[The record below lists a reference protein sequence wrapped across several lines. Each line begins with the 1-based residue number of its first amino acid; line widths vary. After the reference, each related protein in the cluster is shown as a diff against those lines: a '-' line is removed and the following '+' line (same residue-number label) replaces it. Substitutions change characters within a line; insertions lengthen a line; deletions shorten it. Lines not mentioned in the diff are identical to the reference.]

1 MNCFKK
7 NKFFTFAVTLSAL
20 LHIQV
25 YLFGSLD
32 FSALSTVIEKESED
46 EFFVDVVSLGAF
58 EQEGS
63 AQPENLEAQPL
74 ALQSEVIEE
83 PQPKPVVV
91 QESTKSSSLVVEK
104 KPAVSSVKLTSH
116 RAGSGKGKQGAGAGR
131 VNTGSYEQLLASW
144 INRFK
149 RYPEAAM
156 RRRIEG
162 DVLLQVKIA
171 RNGEVVAHKIF
182 RTSGNSLLDTEAE
195 NLIARAN
202 PLPAMPKEIS
212 DRQFEFLAP
221 VSFSLN

>member
-25 YLFGSLD
+25 YLFGSLN
-32 FSALSTVIEKESED
+32 FSALSKVIDNTPEEQFLVE
-46 EFFVDVVSLGAF
+46 VVSLGAF
-58 EQEGS
+58 EQEGAAINAEQVS
-63 AQPENLEAQPL
+63 QPEPPA
-74 ALQSEVIEE
+74 
-83 PQPKPVVV
+83 PVVEEKPSKQV
-91 QESTKSSSLVVEK
+91 LVEEVASKIVPVVAKKTASSSVTKSSFQK
-104 KPAVSSVKLTSH
+104 KSSGRGLK
-116 RAGSGKGKQGAGAGR
+116 GSGTGR
-131 VNTGSYEQLLASW
+131 VSTGSYEQLLASW

-182 RTSGNSLLDTEAE
+182 RTSGNDLLDSEAE

-202 PLPAMPKEIS
+202 PLPAMPKEIQ

-221 VSFSLN
+221 VTFSLN